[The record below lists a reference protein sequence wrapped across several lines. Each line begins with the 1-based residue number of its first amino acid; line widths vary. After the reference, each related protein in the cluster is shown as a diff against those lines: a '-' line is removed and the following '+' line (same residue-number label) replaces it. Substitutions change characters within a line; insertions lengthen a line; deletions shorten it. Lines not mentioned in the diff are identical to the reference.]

1 MRFEVR
7 DGGFGYP
14 HGQAILKHIGFSMDK
29 PEVLSILGAN
39 GAGKTTL
46 LKCMLGL
53 LSWSEGGTF
62 IDDVN
67 IKDIPYHELWK
78 KVGYV
83 PQAKASAFAYQTE
96 DMVLLG
102 RNAHLGTFG
111 QPGKKDREI
120 ANQCMEEIGIGRLRG
135 KLCSQISGGEL
146 QMVLIARALA
156 ARPSLLVLDEPESNL
171 DFRNQL
177 IVLETIERLCKEKGI
192 SAVVNTHYPEHALS
206 ISQKA
211 LLLTSQGAAIFGDAQ
226 EVISEKHL
234 DEAFGV
240 EVKLYPLE
248 LKDRT
253 YTCVLPVGLRE
264 AMERGA

>member
-1 MRFEVR
+1 MKFEVR
-7 DGGFGYP
+7 DGGFGYSRREC
-14 HGQAILKHIGFSMDK
+14 ILQNVNFTLDK
-29 PEVLSILGAN
+29 PEVLSVLGAN

-46 LKCMLGL
+46 LRCMLGL
-53 LSWSEGGTF
+53 LEWKKGGTY
-62 IDDVN
+62 IDGVN
-67 IKDIPYHELWK
+67 IKDIPYQQLWQ

-83 PQAKASAFAYQTE
+83 PQAKASAFAYRTE

-111 QPGKKDREI
+111 QPKKADMDI
-120 ANQCMEEIGIGRLRG
+120 AESCMEEIGIGHLKG

-156 ARPSLLVLDEPESNL
+156 ASPSILVLDEPESNL

-177 IVLETIERLCKEKGI
+177 IILETIERLCREKHI
-192 SAVVNTHYPEHALS
+192 FAVVNTHYPEHALS

-211 LLLTSQGAAIFGDAQ
+211 LLLTKGGSVMFGPTK
-226 EVISEKHL
+226 EVLSEEHL

-240 EVKLYPLE
+240 EVKLYPLQ
-248 LKDRT
+248 LANRT
-253 YTCVLPVGLRE
+253 YTCVLPIGLKT